1 MRGGASRFL
10 ATALALV
17 APVAAGG
24 VLAERDVMHT
34 TVTVVLA
41 DPHPDAGVEAALDD
55 AFQVFE
61 DIDETMNEWRP
72 ESPLARINAA
82 AGGPA
87 TLAPAPLCEVLR
99 LALDGS
105 RRTQGLF
112 DPTWA
117 ALRDLWRFGDAD
129 EPRVPS
135 AEEVRERC
143 RLVAARDVELTAR
156 PDGGCTVRLPRA
168 GMKLGLGGLVKGW
181 GVDRAAARLRA
192 RGFTNFFIQAGGD
205 LYFGGKNGGRPWR
218 AGIRDPRG
226 PLEKIFARVEL
237 SDRAFSTSGDYEHFF
252 EVDGVRYH
260 HILDLRTCTPARAS
274 RSVTVLAKSATDA
287 EFLSKSAFV
296 LGKDAGLALVQK
308 WGAQAVIVDQQ
319 NRVHVSKGLEGSLR
333 WSQPTP

>member
-1 MRGGASRFL
+1 VRSSARRLLAS
-10 ATALALV
+10 ALALV
-17 APVAAGG
+17 AAAAAGG
-24 VLAERDVMHT
+24 VREEREVMHT
-34 TVTVVLA
+34 VVTVVLA

-55 AFQVFE
+55 AFRVFE
-61 DIDETMNEWRP
+61 DIDATMNEWRP
-72 ESPLARINAA
+72 ESPLGRINAS

-87 TLAPAPLCEVLR
+87 TPAPAPLCEVLQ

-105 RRTQGLF
+105 RRTHGLF

-117 ALRDLWRFGDAD
+117 ALRDLWRFGNGAP
-129 EPRVPS
+129 PRVPS
-135 AEEVRERC
+135 AEEVKERC
-143 RLVAARDVELTAR
+143 RLVGATGVQLTPR

-192 RGFTNFFIQAGGD
+192 RGFNNFFIQAGGD
-205 LYFGGKNGGRPWR
+205 LYFGGKNGDRPWR

-226 PLEKIFARVEL
+226 PPDQVFARLEV

-260 HILDLRTCTPARAS
+260 HILDLRTCTPARSS
-274 RSVTVLAKSATDA
+274 RSVTVLARSASDA
-287 EFLSKSAFV
+287 ELLTKAAFV

-308 WGAQAVIVDQQ
+308 WGAQAVIVDEH
-319 NRVHVSKGLEGSLR
+319 NRVHVSKGLEATLR
-333 WSQPTP
+333 WTPPTP